1 DRSGLVGSDGE
12 THHGIFDTSYLSLI
26 PNMTIMMPK
35 DSNEL
40 IRMLDFSK
48 DFNGPLVIKYFKGE
62 SYIITDD
69 IDDLFEPELIVKGEN
84 ILIITTGRLVK
95 EAYDASGINNFSYGV
110 LNVRTLKPLNYE
122 SIYNI
127 AKDYDKV
134 LIIEENI
141 KTGSFTMQMENYF
154 LKNGFKNVE
163 TFNLPDTFIEHG
175 SINELLDRY
184 RLDAK
189 GIINHINKG
198 M

>member
-1 DRSGLVGSDGE
+1 
-12 THHGIFDTSYLSLI
+12 
-26 PNMTIMMPK
+26 MMPK

-48 DFNGPLVIKYFKGE
+48 DFNGPLVIKYFKGD
-62 SYIITDD
+62 SYTINDD

-84 ILIITTGRLVK
+84 TLIITTGRLVK
-95 EAYDASGINNFSYGV
+95 EAYDASEINNFSYGV

-134 LIIEENI
+134 FIIEENI
-141 KTGSFTMQMENYF
+141 KTGSFTMQMENHF

-184 RLDAK
+184 QLDAK